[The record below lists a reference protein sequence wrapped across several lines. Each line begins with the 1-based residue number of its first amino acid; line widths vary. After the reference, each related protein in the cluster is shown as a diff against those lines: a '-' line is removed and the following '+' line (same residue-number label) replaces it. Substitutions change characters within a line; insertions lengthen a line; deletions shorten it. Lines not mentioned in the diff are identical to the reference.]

1 MMDTLWRDLRYAI
14 RGLLKRRG
22 FTAVVVLSLA
32 LGIGANTAIFSVF
45 SAVLLRALPFH
56 DAGRLVVVW
65 EDASFVGFPQN
76 TPAPANYADWNAQ
89 NGVFEGM
96 AAVRDRTFNL
106 TGGAEPE
113 KVLAHAVTANLFALL
128 GVEPTIGR
136 YFTSEEEGSAS
147 SVVVLSYRLWQSRF
161 GGRADVLDQDVLLDG
176 VQHRVVGVMP
186 RGFQFLDNDVGLWT
200 PLALTAEELANRT
213 SHYLTVIARMRPG
226 VTVGQAQTEMETIM
240 ARIARDYPEAADK
253 LGVSVLPL
261 QAQLTG
267 DVRRPLI
274 LLQGAAGLVL
284 LICCSNVANL
294 FLSRATARR
303 REIAMRTSLGASRG
317 TIVRQLLIESVL
329 VAGAGGALGILLAW
343 WSFAFLRQLIPS
355 AMSLYTPL
363 QLNAGMLAVATF
375 TCILVGVAI
384 GLVPALQASNVDL
397 SEATKADG
405 GHTNLVKQA
414 RLRSTMV
421 VAQVALALVVL
432 VGAGL
437 MLRTVSEL
445 QAQYSG
451 LQPNR
456 VLTVRTDL
464 PLNKYDE
471 PQRRANFYDEVLTR
485 VAALPDVVS
494 AAYTTSVPLE
504 WKGGTTGFYPEGKE
518 TLQALS
524 YDANHRQVSAGYF
537 ATMGIPVLRGR
548 HFDERD
554 RRQAEPVAIVN
565 EAMARQFWPGEE
577 AVGKRFKLGGPSS
590 DEPWRRIVGIA
601 ADVRQ
606 MGVDAPVKA
615 EMYFPYAQMT
625 VSPWYAPRDL
635 VIRTASDPM
644 RILAAVRQE
653 IRAVDPEQPLSN
665 ITTMA
670 GVIDKE
676 TGPRR
681 IGTVL
686 SSAFAGLALVLAAV
700 GIYGVLSYY
709 VVQQTRQIGVRLALG
724 GRPSDIL
731 SLVLRKGVALTSIGV
746 VIGLAASFALTRFMQ
761 NLLFG
766 VRALDPATFAVVALV
781 LTAVALTACAIPAR
795 RAARVD
801 PLVALKYE

>member
-1 MMDTLWRDLRYAI
+1 MMETFWRDLRYAI
-14 RGLLKRRG
+14 RVLLKRRT
-22 FTAVVVLSLA
+22 FTAVAVLSLA

-56 DAGRLVVVW
+56 DADRLVVVW
-65 EDASFVGFPQN
+65 EDASFAGFPQN

-89 NGVFEGM
+89 NDVFEGM
-96 AAVRDRTFNL
+96 AAIRDRTFNL
-106 TGGAEPE
+106 TGDAEPE
-113 KVLAHAVTANLFALL
+113 KVLAHAVTANLFPLL
-128 GVEPTIGR
+128 GVEPAVGR
-136 YFTSEEEGSAS
+136 YFTPEEESGAS
-147 SVVVLSYRLWQSRF
+147 SVVVLTFRLWQSRF
-161 GGRADVLDQDVLLDG
+161 GGRADILDQDVLLNG
-176 VQHRVVGVMP
+176 VKHRIVGVMP
-186 RGFQFLDNDVGLWT
+186 RGFEFLDNDVGLWT
-200 PLALTAEELANRT
+200 PLGLTAEDLANRT
-213 SHYLTVIARMRPG
+213 SHYLTVIARLKPG
-226 VTVGQAQTEMETIM
+226 VSVGQAQSEMETIM
-240 ARIARDYPEAADK
+240 ARIERDYPDSAAK

-261 QAQLTG
+261 QQQLTG

-274 LLQGAAGLVL
+274 MLQSAAALVL
-284 LICCSNVANL
+284 LICSSNVANL
-294 FLSRATARR
+294 FLSRATTRR

-329 VAGAGGALGILLAW
+329 VAGVGGALGILLAR
-343 WSFAFLRQLIPS
+343 WSFAFLQQLIPS
-355 AMSLYTPL
+355 AMSLSTPL
-363 QLNAGMLAVATF
+363 QLNAGMLAVAAI
-375 TCILVGVAI
+375 TCLLVGVAI
-384 GLVPALQASNVDL
+384 GLAPALQASNVEL

-437 MLRTVSEL
+437 MLRTIAEL
-445 QAQYSG
+445 EEQYSG
-451 LQPNR
+451 LQPNQ
-456 VLTVRTDL
+456 VLTLRTDL

-471 PQRRANFYDEVLTR
+471 PQRRVNFYDEVLTR
-485 VAALPDVVS
+485 VEALPDVAS

-518 TLQALS
+518 ILGALG
-524 YDANHRQVSAGYF
+524 YDANHRQVSPGYF
-537 ATMGIPVLRGR
+537 TTMGIPLLRGR

-554 RRQAEPVAIVN
+554 QLQAEPVAIVN
-565 EAMARQFWPGEE
+565 EAMAREFWSGEE
-577 AVGKRFKLGGPSS
+577 AIGKRFRMGP
-590 DEPWRRIVGIA
+590 DEPWRAIIGIA

-635 VIRTASDPM
+635 VIRTSGDPA
-644 RILAAVRQE
+644 RIVAAVRQE
-653 IRAVDPEQPLSN
+653 IRAVDPDQPVSN
-665 ITTMA
+665 IATMA
-670 GVIDKE
+670 DVIDKE

-686 SSAFAGLALVLAAV
+686 SSAFAGLALVLAAL

-724 GRPSDIL
+724 GRPRDIL
-731 SLVLRKGVALTSIGV
+731 SLVLRKGVVLTLIGV
-746 VIGLAASFALTRFMQ
+746 VIGLGASFALTRLMQ

-766 VRALDPATFAVVALV
+766 VDALDPLTFAVVAV
-781 LTAVALTACAIPAR
+781 VIAAVALAACAIPAR

-801 PLVALKYE
+801 PLVALRYE